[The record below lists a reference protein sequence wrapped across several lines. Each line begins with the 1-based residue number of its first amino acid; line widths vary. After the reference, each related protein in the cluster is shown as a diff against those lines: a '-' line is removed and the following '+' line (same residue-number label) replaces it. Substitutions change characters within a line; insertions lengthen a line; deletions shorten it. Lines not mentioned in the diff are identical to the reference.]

1 MDFKKC
7 MSERVRVMGPMNRS
21 VAVLQV
27 CAANGSDF
35 PAITKLLQVECA
47 LASENATV
55 ERGFN
60 FERVIK
66 TRLSNRMS
74 VLCLDSQ
81 MRLLLSGP
89 SLNDAQPLIFE
100 AAKSLSG
107 KPTQNVAPPLLI
119 TELHYETS
127 QIVTKML
134 GEELIDGIEEPDYP
148 AECDF
153 FSSIKR
159 FCLGT

>member
-21 VAVLQV
+21 VAVVQV
-27 CAANGSDF
+27 CAAIGSDF

-74 VLCLDSQ
+74 MLCLDSQ

-107 KPTQNVAPPLLI
+107 KPTQNVAHL
-119 TELHYETS
+119 
-127 QIVTKML
+127 
-134 GEELIDGIEEPDYP
+134 
-148 AECDF
+148 
-153 FSSIKR
+153 
-159 FCLGT
+159 CL

>member
-60 FERVIK
+60 FR
-66 TRLSNRMS
+66 
-74 VLCLDSQ
+74 
-81 MRLLLSGP
+81 G
-89 SLNDAQPLIFE
+89 
-100 AAKSLSG
+100 
-107 KPTQNVAPPLLI
+107 
-119 TELHYETS
+119 
-127 QIVTKML
+127 
-134 GEELIDGIEEPDYP
+134 
-148 AECDF
+148 
-153 FSSIKR
+153 SSR
-159 FCLGT
+159 RD